1 MAAADRIALLEK
13 KLAEAQRQIDD
24 IGAELSLLKNETA
37 PAAAVKIPAAPAAAA
52 KPLPAT
58 PKKKSQEWE
67 LFFGGNILGKAGI
80 LSIVIALSWF
90 VKYAFDNHWVNES
103 GKIFSG
109 LLISAV
115 LGFLGLR
122 AAQKKFQALPLAL
135 LGGSIAGFLI
145 TIFTGYYAYDL
156 FGRNE
161 AFVYLALVLAAGFL
175 LSHRTRSQSLF
186 AFSLLGAFGLP
197 AAFSQGE
204 NSYRFLFSYLLL
216 VNLGYHLI
224 QRQFHW
230 RISAGLMLFLNTGV
244 WSVWYTPNGA
254 ESSFWVQ
261 FSFLSAV
268 SLLYLFSENPL
279 RSLQRGT
286 LPVVAAVL
294 FPMAFYFYGGFGYA
308 VVGQHFPEYAP
319 HFLLALAVIPLSQF
333 LVAPR
338 FSDAAEKIPAY
349 PGVVLFT
356 AFKMAAVCAS
366 VAYFSGND
374 LTLVLLLS
382 LAFYTYLFAARQF
395 TLSYVTSLPLALM
408 ATFRLC
414 LFRFDDAPLA
424 FLNYRF
430 ALFLF
435 FVAILVYTHLA
446 ARRQGR
452 QWYWKIPGVFAVA
465 MLIVGTCLQVDLL
478 VSDVHYRNLG
488 YSYVL
493 AFYTAVF
500 LLRGFTSENRFIRQT
515 GFVLAVCLVLK
526 LYLYDIWTLSL
537 IARIIAGLS
546 LGAALVVLSF
556 MYQKFRE
563 QLMKSFGKSSLWLVA
578 CIGLFGAADLRAETI
593 KGYQYVKKLQ
603 TGDAAKPAPAKGAQ
617 VFARFSLDDE
627 IYRHSGDY
635 DIRLKFKDRFLPYLV
650 QTQVTDDK
658 SKLTLYPEQTYADT
672 TETKQTY
679 VLKMPALPAGF
690 VYGGLQLA
698 RDESFEATV
707 SVYATDKNG
716 ATWPLDEQK
725 LFRHRDE
732 NNLKI
737 NLNLPEVKNLR
748 LEISP
753 PGAFEFQS
761 VTAYPKQKNA
771 EIKIPV
777 DVASLKQNLNK
788 DIKYSVVYF
797 NNPDG
802 RKLSR
807 ARVQFKETR
816 FRRAVR
822 VYEQTT
828 ATRRYSLTESRVI
841 SKDGSEKPAW
851 VDFDFQGNR
860 ARQLKIEIEYGDDA
874 PLTIDAFETWSFS
887 ESLIFEVPANF
898 SAADTVSLYY
908 GNPYAQAPLYDLA
921 SRLGTNPALTE
932 FNAGKEEKNP
942 DFGYALAE
950 PPVSTWIIRVTFGLL
965 FVLLALAAWRIL
977 GKYADETAKR
987 NSNPA

>member
-1 MAAADRIALLEK
+1 MAVDRIELLEK
-13 KLAEAQRQIDD
+13 KLADAQRQIDA
-24 IGAELSLLKNETA
+24 IGAELSLLKSESGSE
-37 PAAAVKIPAAPAAAA
+37 IAAAA
-52 KPLPAT
+52 APKPVAVVKPVPAA

-109 LLISAV
+109 LLISAG
-115 LGFLGLR
+115 LGFLGLK

-145 TIFTGYYAYDL
+145 TIFTGYYVYDL

-197 AAFSQGE
+197 VAFSQGE

-244 WSVWYTPNGA
+244 WSAWYGANGA
-254 ESSFWVQ
+254 ESSFVIQ
-261 FSFLSAV
+261 FSFLTAV
-268 SLLYLFSENPL
+268 SILYLFSENPL
-279 RSLQRGT
+279 RSLQRGP

-294 FPMAFYFYGGFGYA
+294 FPLAFYFYSGFGYA
-308 VVGQHFPEYAP
+308 VVAQHFPEYAS
-319 HFLLALAVIPLSQF
+319 HFLIAIAGLPLSQF
-333 LVAPR
+333 IVAGK
-338 FSDAAEKIPAY
+338 FSATTGKTAAY
-349 PGVVLFT
+349 PGIILFT
-356 AFKMAAVCAS
+356 AFKLAAVAAV
-366 VAYFSGND
+366 VAYYSRND
-374 LTLVLLLS
+374 LTLALLLS

-395 TLSYVTSLPLALM
+395 TLSYITSLPLALIV
-408 ATFRLC
+408 AFRLS
-414 LFRFDDAPLA
+414 LFNFDDAPLA

-430 ALFLF
+430 AMFLVF
-435 FVAILVYTHLA
+435 TGILTYAHFA
-446 ARRQGR
+446 ARRLGG

-465 MLIVGTCLQVDLL
+465 MLIVGTCAQVDLL
-478 VSDVHYRNLG
+478 VSDMHYRNLG

-493 AFYTAVF
+493 AVYTAAF
-500 LLRGFTSENRFIRQT
+500 LLRGFTSENRFVRQT

-563 QLMKSFGKSSLWLVA
+563 QLMKSFGKSAVWLCAFVGFLGVA
-578 CIGLFGAADLRAETI
+578 ELRAETV
-593 KGYQYVKKLQ
+593 KGYQYVKKIQ
-603 TGDAAKPAPAKGAQ
+603 PADSAKISPVKGAQ
-617 VFARFSLDDE
+617 VFGRLGLDDE
-627 IYRHSGDY
+627 IYRHSGDH
-635 DIRLKFKDRFLPYLV
+635 DIRLRFRERFLPYVL

-658 SKLTLYPEQTYADT
+658 TNLTLFPEQTYADT

-698 RDESFEATV
+698 RDDRFEATV
-707 SVYATDKNG
+707 ALYATDKNG

-732 NNLKI
+732 NNLKL

-753 PGAFEFQS
+753 PGAFEIQS

-777 DVASLKQNLNK
+777 DVASLRQETNK
-788 DIKYSVVYF
+788 DIKYSIIYF

-807 ARVQFKETR
+807 ARIQFKEPR

-822 VYEQTT
+822 VYEQTA

-841 SKDGSEKPAW
+841 SKDSSDKQAAI
-851 VDFDFQGNR
+851 DFDFQGNR
-860 ARQLKIEIEYGDDA
+860 ARKLKIEIEYGDDM
-874 PLTIDAFETWSFS
+874 PLTIDMFETWSFS
-887 ESLIFEVPANF
+887 ESLVFEVPANF
-898 SAADTVSLYY
+898 SANDAISVYY
-908 GNPYAQAPLYDLA
+908 GNPYAQAPVYDLA
-921 SRLGTNPALTE
+921 SRLGANPTLAE
-932 FNAGKEEKNP
+932 FNAAKEEKNP
-942 DFGYALAE
+942 DFGYTIAE

-965 FVLLALAAWRIL
+965 LILLTLGAWRIL
-977 GKYADETAKR
+977 GRYADSTATNAAK
-987 NSNPA
+987 SA